1 MLLPLVNS
9 SQHLLVAGYLIQY
22 FLKIKKINWNFIN
35 MKILLCTQQ
44 ISRHVEL
51 IIDILYNNEEVFD
64 MKLIGY

>member
-1 MLLPLVNS
+1 
-9 SQHLLVAGYLIQY
+9 
-22 FLKIKKINWNFIN
+22 